1 MKPYPPWICTAWLAQ
16 AVATSEAC
24 SFAIDAYGAEL
35 FPASIAHAARHVIR
49 RASSI
54 WVAMSASLIWVAWN
68 AAIGLPNWRRWEEY
82 ESEASRH
89 AWATP
94 HANAVMALQSP
105 T

>member
-1 MKPYPPWICTAWLAQ
+1 MNPYPPWICTAWLAQ

-49 RASSI
+49 RAS
-54 WVAMSASLIWVAWN
+54 LNWVAWN

-94 HANAVMALQSP
+94 TASAAMAIRPPSRI
-105 T
+105 